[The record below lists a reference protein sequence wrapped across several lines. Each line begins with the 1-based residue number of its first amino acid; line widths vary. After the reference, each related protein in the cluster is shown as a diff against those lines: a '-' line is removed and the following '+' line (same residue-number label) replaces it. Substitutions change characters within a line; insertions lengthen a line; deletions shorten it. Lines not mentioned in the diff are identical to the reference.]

1 MVVKKILHIADV
13 HIRNIKRHEEYL
25 QVFNKLYKSLK
36 EQTDDNTIIYL
47 GGDIAHAKLEMSPEL
62 VKEIADFL
70 TNCANIAPTYL
81 ITGNHDCNMNNVG
94 RLDALT
100 PIVNSLKLPNLVYL
114 KDTEIAEFENA
125 RLVCFSI
132 FDQKEN
138 WPKAETLGNDKLNIA
153 LFHGAVDKSQTDIG
167 YKVSS
172 KNFPIEIF
180 DGYDYALL
188 GDIHKR
194 QIMQEKADGKPFVA
208 YCGSLIQQNH
218 GETLDKHGYMVWDLE
233 NHTYTSIDIPNDYG
247 YYTLHIDNGIV
258 PDVDDIPKIP
268 RLRVF
273 VSNTDSS
280 QIKRVTTEIK
290 KKYKVDDFTITRT
303 DTLSK
308 LKSGNRDGQLDIGN
322 ITDVE
327 FQNGLII
334 DYLKRNYP
342 IDDEMLDKVAS
353 LNRETNKKLKDED
366 LARNIHWKPIRFE
379 FSNMFS
385 YGEDNIVDFDKMKG
399 IMGLFAANAQGKSS
413 LFDALSFCIFDK
425 CSRAFKA
432 SAILNNRKSAFRCK
446 LHFQINGENFFI
458 ERIAKTVKKGEA
470 VKVDVQFWK
479 EDSGEVVVLNGT
491 ERRDTDTIIS
501 QYLGTYEDFVL
512 TALSLQ
518 GNNSLFID
526 KSQSERKDLLA
537 QFMGINIFDK
547 LYNIAIEDTKEV
559 STLLRRFKSEDFT
572 SELAQNEKDL
582 EKLEDDFEELEI
594 EKEGYEDRQEELN
607 EEIAELAAQLT
618 PIDGNLNLNSLTK
631 SKSKLE
637 DEIENIISLIS
648 TKENNISIL
657 EGKVQ
662 EISQSIDDKKSFGG
676 TIDIETAYSNYQK
689 KQKELIEATKV
700 YDTAK
705 LHLSSAEEKIKHLDN
720 HKYDPNC
727 QFCCDNEFVKDAM
740 RAKEALPQLE
750 EIVKQALIDCVGIQQ
765 TIDTMEG
772 VEEQYNE
779 WNELKLKFL
788 KGNSLI
794 DTAKIELGSQRTSLQ
809 LKQNQL
815 STIDSDIERY
825 HTNEVSIQTN
835 ERLNYEI
842 EVKRGE
848 LANITKD
855 VREVSSKLMEANGTI
870 GSLKSKI
877 QSIYTRMEEVSTLED
892 KFKTYEYYID
902 SIKRDGVSYELIS
915 KALPVIEGEV
925 NNILQQIVDFGVTLQ
940 MDGKSINGKIVY
952 EDQEWPLEM
961 CSGMEKF
968 ISGLAIR
975 VALINVCH
983 LPRPNF
989 LVIDEG
995 FGTLDSENLTSMFML
1010 FDYLKTQFDYIIVIS
1025 HLDQMR
1031 DIVDNLI
1038 EIKKTDGFSS
1048 IIYK

>member
-13 HIRNIKRHEEYL
+13 HIRNIKRHEEYR
-25 QVFNKLYKSLK
+25 QVFARLYDSLK
-36 EQTDDNTIIYL
+36 QQTDEHTIIYL

-81 ITGNHDCNMNNVG
+81 ITGNHDCNMNNMG

-100 PIVNSLKLPNLVYL
+100 PIVNSLKLPNLFYL
-114 KDTEIAEFENA
+114 RDTEIAEFENA

-138 WPKAETLGNDKLNIA
+138 WPKAETLSNDKLNIA

-194 QIMQEKADGKPFVA
+194 QIMQEKTDGKPFVA

-218 GETLDKHGYMVWDLE
+218 GETLDNHGYLVWDLE
-233 NHTYTSIDIPNDYG
+233 NHTYNFIDIENDYG

-258 PDVDDIPKIP
+258 PDVDNIPKIP

-366 LARNIHWKPIRFE
+366 LARNINWKPIRFE

-385 YGEDNIVDFDKMKG
+385 YGENNIVDFDKMKG

-432 SAILNNRKSAFRCK
+432 SAILNNRKTGFSCK

-458 ERIAKTVKKGEA
+458 ERVAKTVKKGEA

-479 EDSGEVVVLNGT
+479 EDGAETILLNGT
-491 ERRDTDTIIS
+491 ERRDTNTIIS
-501 QYLGTYEDFVL
+501 QYMGTYEDFVL

-547 LYNIAIEDTKEV
+547 LFNIAAEDIKEV
-559 STLLRRFKSEDFT
+559 STLLRNFKRTDFT
-572 SELAQNEKDL
+572 TELAENEKRL
-582 EKLEDDFEELEI
+582 EELEDSFEELEI

-607 EEIAELAAQLT
+607 DEIAELSAQLI
-618 PIDGNLNLNSLTK
+618 PIDANLNITELNNRQSELTSNIKANETTIENKASKISDYSDALIELKQLVEEK
-631 SKSKLE
+631 SKS
-637 DEIENIISLIS
+637 N
-648 TKENNISIL
+648 
-657 EGKVQ
+657 G
-662 EISQSIDDKKSFGG
+662 
-676 TIDIETAYSNYQK
+676 IDIEIAYLNLQEEKKKLVEAEKVHSN
-689 KQKELIEATKV
+689 
-700 YDTAK
+700 AK
-705 LHLSSAEEKIKHLDN
+705 LYLSLAEEKIKHLDN
-720 HKYDPNC
+720 HQYDPNC
-727 QFCCDNEFVKDAM
+727 KFCCDNTFVKDAIN
-740 RAKEALPQLE
+740 AKTALPELQQ
-750 EIVKQALIDCVGIQQ
+750 IVKDALIDAVSIQQ
-765 TIDTMEG
+765 TLDRWDGI
-772 VEEQYNE
+772 EEQYNE
-779 WNELKLKFL
+779 WNTLKTKYEKGKNIHRNATLELT
-788 KGNSLI
+788 GLI
-794 DTAKIELGSQRTSLQ
+794 THKELYESQLA
-809 LKQNQL
+809 NVE
-815 STIDSDIERY
+815 SDIERY
-825 HTNEVSIQTN
+825 HINETSIQTN
-835 ERLNYEI
+835 ERLNGDI
-842 EVKRGE
+842 EVKRTE
-848 LANITKD
+848 LNNVTKD
-855 VREVSSKLMEANGTI
+855 LREVGNKLMQSNGEI

-877 QSIYTRMEEVSTLED
+877 QSIYTKMEEVSTLED
-892 KFKTYEYYID
+892 KFKTYEYYLD

-925 NNILQQIVDFGVTLQ
+925 NNILHQIVDFGVSLQ
-940 MDGKSINGKIVY
+940 MDGKSVNGKIVY

-1038 EIKKTDGFSS
+1038 EIKKVDGFSS